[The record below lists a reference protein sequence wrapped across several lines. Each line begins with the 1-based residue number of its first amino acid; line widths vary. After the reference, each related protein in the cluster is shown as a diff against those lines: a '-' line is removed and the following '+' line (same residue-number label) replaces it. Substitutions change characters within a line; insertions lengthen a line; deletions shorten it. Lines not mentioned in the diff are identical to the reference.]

1 MARRLPRLLALTA
14 ALATALT
21 VLAAA
26 PAQAAAQDYVALGD
40 SYSSGTGTGSYI
52 ETGCYTSTHA
62 YPYQLAQQIGAN
74 FSFKACSGARTG
86 DVLNNQVSALNANT
100 DLVTISIGG
109 NDAGFADV
117 VTQCNIPFSNCNDD
131 IANANSY
138 IANTLPGKLD
148 AVYDQISSRAPN
160 ARVIVVGYPKLFK
173 GNNCSVING
182 ISAAERTA
190 LNDTADRLS
199 GTIGNR
205 AAAHGFTYADARS
218 TFGGHAICDSPSW
231 INGLSWPIIESYHP
245 NRLGH
250 DGYTSLVAGKL

>member
-14 ALATALT
+14 AVATAFVIT
-21 VLAAA
+21 AAA

-40 SYSSGTGTGSYI
+40 SYSSGTGTGAYI

-74 FSFKACSGARTG
+74 FNFKACSGARTN
-86 DVLNNQVSALNANT
+86 DVLANQVSALNSGT

-131 IANANSY
+131 IDNANAF
-138 IANTLPGKLD
+138 ITNTLPGRLD
-148 AVYDQISSRAPN
+148 TVYNEITSRAPN
-160 ARVIVVGYPKLFK
+160 AHVIVVGYPRLFK

-182 ISAAERTA
+182 ISAAERER
-190 LNDTADRLS
+190 LNGTADKLS
-199 GTIGNR
+199 AAIGSR
-205 AAAHGFTYADARS
+205 AAAHGFTYADAR
-218 TFGGHAICDSPSW
+218 TIYGGHAICDSTAW

-250 DGYTSLVAGKL
+250 DGFTTLVAGLV

>member
-14 ALATALT
+14 ALATAIT

-62 YPYQLAQQIGAN
+62 YPHQLAQQIGAN
-74 FSFKACSGARTG
+74 LSFKACSGARTA
-86 DVLNNQVSALNANT
+86 DVLNNQVSALNTGT

-117 VTQCNIPFSNCNDD
+117 VTQCNIPFSNCYDD
-131 IANANSY
+131 IDNANAF
-138 IANTLPGKLD
+138 IDNTLAGRLD
-148 AVYDQISSRAPN
+148 NVYNQISSRAPN
-160 ARVIVVGYPKLFK
+160 ARVIVVGYPRLFK

-182 ISAAERTA
+182 ISADERTA
-190 LNDTADRLS
+190 LNATADRLS
-199 GTIGNR
+199 GVIGNR
-205 AAAHGFTYADARS
+205 AAAHGFTYADARG
-218 TFGGHAICDSPSW
+218 TFGGHAICDSTSW

>member
-14 ALATALT
+14 VLATAVTL
-21 VLAAA
+21 LAAA
-26 PAQAAAQDYVALGD
+26 PAQAAAQEYVALGD

-74 FSFKACSGARTG
+74 LSFKACSGAVTS
-86 DVLNNQVSALNANT
+86 DVLSNQVSALNAST
-100 DLVTISIGG
+100 GLVTISIGG

-131 IANANSY
+131 IDNANSF
-138 IANTLPGKLD
+138 IDNSLGARLD
-148 AVYDQISSRAPN
+148 GVYNEISSRAPN
-160 ARVIVVGYPKLFK
+160 AHVVVVGYPRLFK

-182 ISAAERTA
+182 ISAAERER
-190 LNDTADRLS
+190 LNATADRLT
-199 GTIGNR
+199 GVIADR
-205 AAAHGFTYADARS
+205 ASAHGFAFADARS
-218 TFGGHAICDSPSW
+218 AFGGHAICDDASW

-245 NRLGH
+245 NQAGH